1 MKQLKV
7 KGGAV
12 EASQV
17 KDLVNASYKD
27 NKEAP
32 KTIGDYKLDK
42 QLSTRTAKVYHDPK
56 TNKTVVANRGTKGSK
71 DWANNLAYGTDVLT
85 GNIFNLYDKTDRMKE
100 AEKTQKE
107 AIKKYGKV
115 DTNVGHSQSGVI
127 TRKLNKKGLTK
138 EVININ
144 PASYYEKPAKNEH
157 TYRSTFDPVSMFSKG
172 ATTVKDYTINPLK
185 AHSTEFLKKF
195 SPSKLLGGSRW
206 SDYVKAFM
214 QQENI
219 LKYREAL
226 KHPQLRQ
233 EWLSEKDEDPAGY
246 REKMKLKR
254 LQKKTEKAQKEA
266 YYAEELQ
273 KSIKKKAEETAQR
286 FRKEGPKS
294 YNLFNTIMGRYE
306 KDINR
311 NKFKE
316 YFKKYDQSLYN
327 EIFPPNKE
335 KKIETAKP
343 EKEKRKDYLKRVND
357 LYEKELKK
365 VKEENL
371 KNKNK

>member
-1 MKQLKV
+1 MTDLILHAIIQKKPYYKSKQDALDDARQHFTDQKIKGFVRETIKSYRVRVIPKTKFDKTTFVSKKISPHTTLVFGKLKV

-107 AIKKYGKV
+107 AIKKYKKV

-144 PASYYEKPAKNEH
+144 PASYYEKPAKNEY

-233 EWLSEKDEDPAGY
+233 E
-246 REKMKLKR
+246 
-254 LQKKTEKAQKEA
+254 
-266 YYAEELQ
+266 
-273 KSIKKKAEETAQR
+273 
-286 FRKEGPKS
+286 
-294 YNLFNTIMGRYE
+294 
-306 KDINR
+306 
-311 NKFKE
+311 
-316 YFKKYDQSLYN
+316 
-327 EIFPPNKE
+327 
-335 KKIETAKP
+335 
-343 EKEKRKDYLKRVND
+343 
-357 LYEKELKK
+357 
-365 VKEENL
+365 
-371 KNKNK
+371 